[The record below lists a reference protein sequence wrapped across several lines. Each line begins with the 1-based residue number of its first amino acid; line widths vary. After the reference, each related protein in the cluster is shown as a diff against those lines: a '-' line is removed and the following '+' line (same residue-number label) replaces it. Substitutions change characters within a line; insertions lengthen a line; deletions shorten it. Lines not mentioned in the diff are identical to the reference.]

1 MQTMR
6 FSEASVVEAFTDG
19 GKPYAGMV
27 NAAVISQVQGG
38 YRAPQPKLCT
48 DAVYAIMLQCWS
60 AKPADRPT
68 FAHLTSMFNGVAG
81 EGSAVNAVAEPVAV
95 AAPA

>member
-6 FSEASVVEAFTDG
+6 FSEASDVWSFSVVLIEIFTDG

-27 NAAVISQVQGG
+27 NAAVISQVQVGT
-38 YRAPQPKLCT
+38 AEQPKLCI

-68 FAHLTSMFNGVAG
+68 FVQLTSKLGDVAAG
-81 EGSAVNAVAEPVAV
+81 DAGSATLT
-95 AAPA
+95 